1 MDSATFNLRPVPP
14 FRLDL
19 TCWALRRRARNIVDR
34 WYANSYRRVMII
46 NGRSAGSRG
55 LAVWLPCTPGPEA
68 GTGSIKPELGALYVG
83 NTARM
88 IRSNGSG

>member
-46 NGRSAGSRG
+46 NGATLEVAVSQSGSRAHPV
-55 LAVWLPCTPGPEA
+55 LKLERDPLSLNSGPSTSA
-68 GTGSIKPELGALYVG
+68 IPRG
-83 NTARM
+83 
-88 IRSNGSG
+88 